1 MQVAGARAHDEHRPS
16 VPRVFVHRREIDLE
30 SFQLGDGALHRLGV
44 DVEAKHHQRV
54 HERRG
59 LAQRVVRERV
69 LRVVREQRAVP
80 GVARLEVD
88 PQPAGDRRVFPPHR
102 VLGGAVGMGSCVLLH
117 ERERPVPVT
126 RVAVVHLSEQLAA
139 AARRTGSGEQ
149 GDERDEHGVHDGSFQ
164 GCRR

>member
-1 MQVAGARAHDEHRPS
+1 MHG
-16 VPRVFVHRREIDLE
+16 REIDLE
-30 SFQLGDGALHRLGV
+30 ALELGDGALQRLGV
-44 DVEAKHHQRV
+44 DVEAEHHQRV

-69 LRVVREQRAVP
+69 LGVVREQRAVP
-80 GVARLEVD
+80 GIARLEID

-102 VLGGAVGMGSCVLLH
+102 MLGGAVGMGGRVLLH

-126 RVAVVHLSEQLAA
+126 RVAVVHLPEQLAA

-149 GDERDEHGVHDGSFQ
+149 GDERDEQCVHDGSFQ